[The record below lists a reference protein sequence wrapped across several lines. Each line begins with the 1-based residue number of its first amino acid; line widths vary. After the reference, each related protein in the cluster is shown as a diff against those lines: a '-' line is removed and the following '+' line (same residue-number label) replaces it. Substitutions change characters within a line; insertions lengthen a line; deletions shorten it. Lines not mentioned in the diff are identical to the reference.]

1 MAKAS
6 FLAATGMVGSGF
18 LEETF
23 ERGLEMQPDFIGCDS
38 GSVDDGP
45 NPLGAGQTLF
55 GRDGVKRDVRLMVL
69 GARRNGI
76 PLLIGSS
83 GGSGSRRHLAWMRDI
98 VEEIAREE
106 GLHFTLGLVDSE
118 QDVTVLKRKL
128 VDGRIRP
135 LAGAPELTE
144 DVLDRSSTI
153 VGMQGAEA
161 FQGALDAGADI
172 VIAGRTTDASIYAAV
187 PLAKG
192 VAPGPV
198 WHAAK
203 TLECG
208 AAPVESRRHPDSMYC
223 EVDDEGF
230 TIVPLNPT
238 MRCTPGSVASHGL
251 YENRDPYLI
260 HEPSGTINTLAS
272 TYAAL
277 DDRRVRV
284 EGSAFEEADVYTVKL
299 EGAEM
304 VGYQS
309 LVLGAVRDP
318 VILRQFEKWLKGC
331 EEAIEARCAQIY
343 SGSGYRFTTRVYGGD
358 PSKAEEVVV
367 LMDMTAETQDMART
381 LALSAAHI
389 ALHYPVPE
397 WSGLISTL
405 AFPYSPHCIDRGPV
419 YRFSLNHVVELDDPL
434 ELCRIETVEV

>member
-18 LEETF
+18 LEDTF
-23 ERGLEMQPDFIGCDS
+23 NNGLELKPDFIGCDS

-55 GRDGVKRDVRLMVL
+55 GRDGYKRDLRLMLL
-69 GARRNGI
+69 GARRNDI
-76 PLLIGSS
+76 PLLIGSA
-83 GGSGSRRHLAWMRDI
+83 GGSGSRRHLAWVRDI
-98 VEEIAREE
+98 AEEIAVEE
-106 GLHFTLGLVDSE
+106 GLHFKMALVDSE
-118 QDVTVLKRKL
+118 QDVSVLQQKL
-128 VDGRIRP
+128 DDGRTRP
-135 LAGAPELTE
+135 LAGAAPLTA
-144 DVLDRSSTI
+144 DDLARSSTI

-161 FQGALDAGADI
+161 FQAGLATGADF
-172 VIAGRTTDASIYAAV
+172 VLAGRTTDASIYAAV
-187 PLAKG
+187 PLSAG

-208 AAPVESRRHPDSMYC
+208 AAPVESRRHPDSMFC
-223 EVDDEGF
+223 EVDDDGF
-230 TIVPLNPT
+230 TITPINPT

-251 YENRDPYLI
+251 YENRDPFYI
-260 HEPSGTINTLAS
+260 HEPSGTIDTSAA
-272 TYAAL
+272 TYEAL

-284 EGSAFEEADVYTVKL
+284 AGSVFQPADTYTIKL

-304 VGYQS
+304 LGYQS

-318 VILRQFEKWLKGC
+318 VILRQFDSWLAGTR
-331 EEAIEARCAQIY
+331 EAVDTRCTQIY
-343 SGSGYRFTTRVYGGD
+343 GGSGYKFTTRVYGD
-358 PSKAEEVVV
+358 PAAGGEVVV

-397 WSGLISTL
+397 WSGLISTM
-405 AFPYSPHCIDRGPV
+405 AFPYSPHCVDRGPV

-434 ELCRIETVEV
+434 ELCKIETVEV